1 VALSLP
7 TIVGTNGGTQVLEPD
22 LSDDER
28 RALERSA
35 TVLRDAIASAT
46 YD

>member
-7 TIVGTNGGTQVLEPD
+7 TIVGTEGGVEVLAPD

-28 RALERSA
+28 RALERSVS
-35 TVLRDAIASAT
+35 VLRQAVALACD
-46 YD
+46 